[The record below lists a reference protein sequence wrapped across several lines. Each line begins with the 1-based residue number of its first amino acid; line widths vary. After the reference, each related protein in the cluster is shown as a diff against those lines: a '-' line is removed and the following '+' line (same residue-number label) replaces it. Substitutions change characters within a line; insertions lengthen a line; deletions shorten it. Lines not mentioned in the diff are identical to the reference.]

1 MGGRKLFLVVM
12 VCLLAASCAERKPAG
27 DPGQATESA
36 PAEDVSDR
44 LEELC
49 TPVAEAHDELYEI
62 EDRRDYVEASR
73 ALSEAKRDLA
83 HALGDLDAPG
93 VDEYALALEAYA
105 RTLQEQ
111 AEATTGGGAA
121 SQAEALDAVVA
132 TAKAEVRLEE
142 AAEAAGL
149 PDECPPPSSV
159 DPDNGV
165 FVAKANRACFD
176 LYEDAGGEP
185 FDTPK
190 TPEEVALTLDLG
202 RRLSAGIAR
211 AVRDATSPGVEG
223 IPVKKIIRM
232 NNERF
237 QSIGDVAETF
247 ESGDYGDFRTA
258 ARKLA
263 KVSRKAGREMLSV
276 GLVYCAKASSIVP
289 L

>member
-27 DPGQATESA
+27 DPGQAAESA

-62 EDRRDYVEASR
+62 EDQSDYVEASS

-83 HALGDLDAPG
+83 QALRDLDAPG
-93 VDEYALALEAYA
+93 VDEYAQALEAYA
-105 RTLQEQ
+105 QALEEQ
-111 AEATTGGGAA
+111 SEATTGGEAA
-121 SQAEALDAVVA
+121 SQAEALDTVIA
-132 TAKAEVRLEE
+132 TAKAEVRLGE
-142 AAEAAGL
+142 AAEAADL
-149 PDECPPPSSV
+149 PDECPPPSSI

-185 FDTPK
+185 FETPR

-223 IPVKKIIRM
+223 IPVKKVIRL
-232 NNERF
+232 NKKRF
-237 QSIGDVAETF
+237 EAIDAVAATF
-247 ESGDYGDFRTA
+247 ESGDYRDFQKA
-258 ARKLA
+258 GRKLA
-263 KVSRKAGREMLSV
+263 KVSREAERVMLSI
-276 GLVYCAKASSIVP
+276 GLVYCSKASSLVP